1 MANFHKKNFLLSF
14 VIRRVLTLV
23 QSFFLAVYVTIG
35 TTTNYHNKN
44 YPKQELPKTRTT
56 KIGTTKT
63 GTTKI
68 GTTKIGTTKI
78 GTTKTG
84 TTLKKHNRPFLNIFL
99 CYRNLNF
106 GIENKILFYFIL
118 FN

>member
-1 MANFHKKNFLLSF
+1 MENTF
-14 VIRRVLTLV
+14 VLQIG
-23 QSFFLAVYVTIG
+23 VYVTIG
-35 TTTNYHNKN
+35 TTTNYQNKN

-63 GTTKI
+63 
-68 GTTKIGTTKI
+68 

-106 GIENKILFYFIL
+106 GIENIILFYFIL